1 MERKECFGSINEVA
15 LEKGF
20 TQIQTNPECR
30 DCQEFRDCIRQSKQ
44 DMEEKKERDELRGQE
59 MIARIIDL
67 SQMLSNEVGSCLLEF
82 LNRIYSSSLEAIFF
96 ENLLLFYEIPKET
109 LSFSLTVPISRSIF
123 NLVQGDET
131 KAEQAAGQT
140 TIYQQRET
148 RDGFFLRIV
157 LIQRSFPNNPK
168 ANMGLIAHEVARLF
182 SSDSDGVNQILKTL
196 SASENN
202 RFKKMDT
209 EQRVKWLMEEWGFSD
224 ELEALKKE
232 RARLDEQ
239 KKC

>member
-131 KAEQAAGQT
+131 KAEQPAGQT
-140 TIYQQRET
+140 TIYQQRGT

-196 SASENN
+196 SASEKN
-202 RFKKMDT
+202 RFKKMHT
-209 EQRVKWLMEEWGFSD
+209 EQRMKWLTEKWGFSD
-224 ELEALKKE
+224 ELETLKKE
-232 RARLDEQ
+232 MACLKEQ

>member
-1 MERKECFGSINEVA
+1 MERKECFGSINEVG
-15 LEKGF
+15 LKKGF
-20 TQIQTNPECR
+20 TQIQTKPECR
-30 DCQEFRDCIRQSKQ
+30 ECEEFRDCIRQSKQ

-131 KAEQAAGQT
+131 KAEPLAGQT
-140 TIYQQRET
+140 KIYPQKET
-148 RDGFFLRIV
+148 KDGFFLRIV
-157 LIQRSFPNNPK
+157 LIQRSFPNNRK
-168 ANMGLIAHEVARLF
+168 ANMGLIAHEVARIF
-182 SSDSDGVNQILKTL
+182 SSESDGANQILKTL
-196 SASENN
+196 SASEKNL
-202 RFKKMDT
+202 FKRMDT
-209 EQRVKWLMEEWGFSD
+209 EQRMKWLMEKWGFSD

-232 RARLDEQ
+232 MACLDEQ
-239 KKC
+239 KKH

>member
-1 MERKECFGSINEVA
+1 
-15 LEKGF
+15 
-20 TQIQTNPECR
+20 
-30 DCQEFRDCIRQSKQ
+30 
-44 DMEEKKERDELRGQE
+44 
-59 MIARIIDL
+59 
-67 SQMLSNEVGSCLLEF
+67 
-82 LNRIYSSSLEAIFF
+82 
-96 ENLLLFYEIPKET
+96 
-109 LSFSLTVPISRSIF
+109 
-123 NLVQGDET
+123 
-131 KAEQAAGQT
+131 
-140 TIYQQRET
+140 
-148 RDGFFLRIV
+148 
-157 LIQRSFPNNPK
+157 
-168 ANMGLIAHEVARLF
+168 MGLIAHEVARLF